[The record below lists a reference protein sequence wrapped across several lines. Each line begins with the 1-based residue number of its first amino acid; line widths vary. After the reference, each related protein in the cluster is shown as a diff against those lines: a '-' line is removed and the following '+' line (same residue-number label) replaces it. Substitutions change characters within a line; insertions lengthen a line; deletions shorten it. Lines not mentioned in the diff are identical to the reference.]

1 MLHYESSLV
10 RVLRTIFY
18 SLPLTLGIIE
28 EKQKV
33 ELNFF
38 DDYIDDSVSKMLY
51 HCYCFHIQPYELRL
65 SSPELK
71 GQSQAR
77 SVACDRKV

>member
-10 RVLRTIFY
+10 RLFRTIFY
-18 SLPLTLGIIE
+18 SLPLTLGITE

-38 DDYIDDSVSKMLY
+38 DDYIDDSVSQYCHANLPCVNALVLY
-51 HCYCFHIQPYELRL
+51 SLVHQG
-65 SSPELK
+65 SSLEFKKK
-71 GQSQAR
+71 GLP
-77 SVACDRKV
+77 VH

>member
-10 RVLRTIFY
+10 RLFRTIFY
-18 SLPLTLGIIE
+18 SLPLTIGITE

-38 DDYIDDSVSKMLY
+38 DDYIDDSVSRMKLSEIGLVTI
-51 HCYCFHIQPYELRL
+51 HSLKLELHEQQNCCNL
-65 SSPELK
+65 QQNLISTH
-71 GQSQAR
+71 
-77 SVACDRKV
+77 VN

>member
-10 RVLRTIFY
+10 RLFRTIFY
-18 SLPLTLGIIE
+18 SLPLTLGITE

-38 DDYIDDSVSKMLY
+38 DDYTDDSVG
-51 HCYCFHIQPYELRL
+51 RL
-65 SSPELK
+65 TDVLWPKSFSTIYMQLLLITC
-71 GQSQAR
+71 SL
-77 SVACDRKV
+77 

>member
-10 RVLRTIFY
+10 RLFRTIFY
-18 SLPLTLGIIE
+18 SLPLTLGISE

-38 DDYIDDSVSKMLY
+38 DDYTDDSVG
-51 HCYCFHIQPYELRL
+51 RL
-65 SSPELK
+65 TDVL
-71 GQSQAR
+71 
-77 SVACDRKV
+77 